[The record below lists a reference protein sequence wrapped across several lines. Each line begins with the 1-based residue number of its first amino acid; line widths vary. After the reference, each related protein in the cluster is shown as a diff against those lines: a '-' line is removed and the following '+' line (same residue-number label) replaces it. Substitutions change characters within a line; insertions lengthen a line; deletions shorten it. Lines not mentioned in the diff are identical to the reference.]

1 VAERSESGVN
11 GTATA
16 VLRAMQRELA
26 QRTKHL
32 DDSDDIAEVTITVRL
47 NAGTT
52 WVRGV
57 EYKDL
62 RVYRARQQ
70 EGRS

>member
-1 VAERSESGVN
+1 VT

-16 VLRAMQRELA
+16 VLRAIQRELA

-32 DDSDDIAEVTITVRL
+32 DDSDDIAEVTIKVRL

-57 EYKDL
+57 EYTDL

-70 EGRS
+70 EGGR